1 MSSEIAGTKTSSVIK
16 KVNSIKASLSKELPC
31 EDLSDESVERC
42 HDLLKRLDEAPIT
55 LKVLTDTL
63 VGTVVSKFK
72 ANEHVGPSA
81 KALVKKWKKLAKDG
95 QPATSPSQVGNSS
108 SNKDIIKNEENAAM
122 EAEWGDLPALR
133 KSICTKLHDLLNL
146 EKVPMLK
153 NGMNKEAFQQLT
165 LSRASEV
172 EAAIETR
179 LGNSRTNYTEKARSL
194 CFNIKKNSKLRHNI
208 IMGSTSGEELLGMTS
223 EQLATAERTEARNAE
238 INRLQESRRLDWETA
253 NEGKINDMCGIKGDL
268 LSASLFTCSRC
279 KSVKTTSTQKQTRS
293 ADEPMTVF
301 VLCINCGKR
310 WKC

>member
-1 MSSEIAGTKTSSVIK
+1 MK

-31 EDLSDESVERC
+31 DDLCDEAVERC
-42 HDLLKRLDEAPIT
+42 RDLLKRLDEAPIT

-72 ANEHVGPSA
+72 ANEHVGAAA

-95 QPATSPSQVGNSS
+95 QTSTTTPSQVGNVGNSIS
-108 SNKDIIKNEENAAM
+108 KNNNKDSIIKNEENAAM
-122 EAEWGDLPALR
+122 EAEWGDLPPLR
-133 KSICTKLHDLLNL
+133 KNICTKLHDLLNL

-153 NGMNKEAFQQLT
+153 NGMNKEAFQHLV

-172 EAAIETR
+172 EAAIETK
-179 LGNSRTNYTEKARSL
+179 LGNNRTNYTEKARSL
-194 CFNIKKNSKLRHNI
+194 CFNIKKNSTLRHNI

-301 VLCINCGKR
+301 VLCLNCGKR